1 MNRRHPPV
9 SLHRAINADAL
20 SRSECRDEV
29 YILGSFWPHSVKSFE
44 SRVVKGFK
52 ACCPVCDYEPHVS
65 HLAQFYCR
73 QILARLGNQRF
84 EWVVRVLGS
93 SETNPEHS
101 RPMALVVDQLCCALR
116 SRDCT
121 HLFFKTEPRPPMR
134 TVDRLCG
141 IEVQRSRIRYLTQDL
156 FVRPVGL
163 GGAVLLVDDIA
174 NTGAS
179 TKVYAY
185 ALKTFAGANRVVVVN
200 LAATRF
206 AGGKDGYG
214 MLSLDTSRL
223 DTHPYLR
230 RVFVDGQGIFH
241 LSEACFELSRVVSLE
256 MRFLAERIARPCN
269 MCAHHTEIESL
280 R

>member
-1 MNRRHPPV
+1 MSLRRAV
-9 SLHRAINADAL
+9 DADAL
-20 SRSECRDEV
+20 CRSECRDDV

-52 ACCPVCDYEPHVS
+52 ACCPVYEYEPHVL

-93 SETNPEHS
+93 SETDSEHV
-101 RPMALVVDQLCCALR
+101 RPMALIVDQLCFALN

-134 TVDRLCG
+134 SVDRLCG
-141 IEVQRSRIRYLTQDL
+141 VDVQKNRIRYLIQDL
-156 FVRPVGL
+156 FVRPAEL
-163 GGAVLLVDDIA
+163 GDSVLLVDDIA

-185 ALKTFAGANRVVVVN
+185 ALKAFAGARRVVVVN
-200 LAATRF
+200 LAVTRL

-214 MLSLDTSRL
+214 ILSLDTCGI
-223 DTHPYLR
+223 DVHPYLR
-230 RVFVDGQGIFH
+230 RVFLDEQNIFH
-241 LSEACFELSRVVSLE
+241 LSETCVELARIASLE
-256 MRFLAERIARPCN
+256 MRFLAERKAGP
-269 MCAHHTEIESL
+269 
-280 R
+280 